1 MDDLE
6 YIVKGALM
14 MCDQSDTPMFF
25 SPTYSQVT
33 NTKIQKLYI
42 ATTDDATPITH
53 IPSFLLCKKTQKPC
67 IPGTSPGAW
76 KDPWPIKIKDKQA
89 LIGRCTCPCTLG
101 GTIEFITSGQIPLD
115 DETKKE
121 IEEMQED
128 GQRELDDMGY
138 GNSVGECGFVEGMI
152 PIWGSGKDMINDI
165 QTGDV
170 GGAFL
175 NGAFLIWDV
184 GSIAVGIFSAGT
196 GTVAMQG
203 AKGGAK
209 ATVKSLGKKILG
221 GAKSAGKWI
230 KGLFKS
236 SADDVAEVAMKKTLK
251 ETAKSG
257 AKALKEALKSKID
270 DIAKKLGKSCVFA
283 CFPAGTKVHTEN
295 GLKNIEDICI
305 SDRVWSY
312 NEKTGEISLQEVL
325 STVINISD
333 HLVRICT
340 EDEIIETTTMHPF
353 YTNKGW
359 KDAGSLET
367 DEYLKTKNGISTKIK
382 KVNFNYLLSE
392 VYNLEVANWHTFFVG
407 TSAILVHNGKCLSII
422 KNNIDEVITKYADGH
437 IFSADHIKGGIMDL
451 GKDKNDIIHSISSKI
466 KDVDASGLLKEGSNQ
481 IRTSING
488 VESEIRVFIKDGSV
502 LSVDAFKGYSS
513 RDIGNI
519 IIK

>member
-6 YIVKGALM
+6 YIVKDALM

-67 IPGTSPGAW
+67 MPGTSPGAW

-170 GGAFL
+170 GGAIL

-184 GSIAVGIFSAGT
+184 GSIAAGVFSAGT
-196 GTVAMQG
+196 GTAAMQG
-203 AKGGAK
+203 AKGGLK
-209 ATVKSLGKKILG
+209 TTIKSFGKKILG

-230 KGLFKS
+230 KGLFRS
-236 SADDVAEVAMKKTLK
+236 SADDVAEVAVKKTLK
-251 ETAKSG
+251 ETVKGG
-257 AKALKEALKSKID
+257 AKALKQALKNKID
-270 DIAKKLGKSCVFA
+270 DIAKKMGLPCVFA

-295 GLKNIEDICI
+295 GLQNIEDIRTG
-305 SDRVWSY
+305 DKVWSY
-312 NEKTGEISLQEVL
+312 NEDTREIGLQRVL
-325 STVINISD
+325 SMIVSICD
-333 HLVRICT
+333 HTVRIFT
-340 EDEIIETTTMHPF
+340 ENEIIETTAIHPF
-353 YTNKGW
+353 YTNEGL
-359 KDAGSLET
+359 KDAGSLEVG
-367 DEYLKTKNGISTKIK
+367 ESLLTKDGKFIRIK
-382 KVNFNYLLSE
+382 KIEYSYNSLK
-392 VYNLEVANWHTFFVG
+392 VYNFEVANWHTYFVG
-407 TSAILVHNGKCLSII
+407 LQGWLVHNGKCMEAFPDVKRLAKELGTTVDDFHRNIKPSILKDASETMAEIGAKNPDIGI
-422 KNNIDEVITKYADGH
+422 KNGEILLKNPITKQ
-437 IFSADHIKGGIMDL
+437 IKPT
-451 GKDKNDIIHSISSKI
+451 
-466 KDVDASGLLKEGSNQ
+466 GLLLEWYK
-481 IRTSING
+481 
-488 VESEIRVFIKDGSV
+488 
-502 LSVDAFKGYSS
+502 
-513 RDIGNI
+513 
-519 IIK
+519 

>member
-1 MDDLE
+1 
-6 YIVKGALM
+6 M

-67 IPGTSPGAW
+67 MPGTSPGAW

-170 GGAFL
+170 GGAIL
-175 NGAFLIWDV
+175 NGGFLIWDAASV
-184 GSIAVGIFSAGT
+184 VAGIFSFGSGT
-196 GTVAMQG
+196 AAMQG

-221 GAKSAGKWI
+221 GAKRAGKWI

-236 SADDVAEVAMKKTLK
+236 SADDVAEVAVKKTLK
-251 ETAKSG
+251 ETTKSG

-270 DIAKKLGKSCVFA
+270 DIAKKM
-283 CFPAGTKVHTEN
+283 
-295 GLKNIEDICI
+295 GLKP
-305 SDRVWSY
+305 VTA
-312 NEKTGEISLQEVL
+312 K
-325 STVINISD
+325 
-333 HLVRICT
+333 
-340 EDEIIETTTMHPF
+340 
-353 YTNKGW
+353 
-359 KDAGSLET
+359 
-367 DEYLKTKNGISTKIK
+367 
-382 KVNFNYLLSE
+382 
-392 VYNLEVANWHTFFVG
+392 
-407 TSAILVHNGKCLSII
+407 
-422 KNNIDEVITKYADGH
+422 
-437 IFSADHIKGGIMDL
+437 
-451 GKDKNDIIHSISSKI
+451 
-466 KDVDASGLLKEGSNQ
+466 
-481 IRTSING
+481 
-488 VESEIRVFIKDGSV
+488 
-502 LSVDAFKGYSS
+502 
-513 RDIGNI
+513 I
-519 IIK
+519 IIKSSAKEESYNFAKELLETLSKRKIPRSTTVIIDQKTGKIYKGVSNGVKNADEVVESLSKKLPATSKEPWDVINCSEVDAYNKALKDGANPRNLEMHTVKIDKKTGSISDFERCKNCKVTTKDIRHITSE

>member
-67 IPGTSPGAW
+67 MPGTSPGAW

-170 GGAFL
+170 GGAIL

-184 GSIAVGIFSAGT
+184 GSIVAGVFSAGT
-196 GTVAMQG
+196 GTAAMQG
-203 AKGGAK
+203 AKGGLK
-209 ATVKSLGKKILG
+209 TTIKSFGKKILG

-236 SADDVAEVAMKKTLK
+236 SADDVAEVAVKKTLK
-251 ETAKSG
+251 ETA
-257 AKALKEALKSKID
+257 EA
-270 DIAKKLGKSCVFA
+270 G
-283 CFPAGTKVHTEN
+283 
-295 GLKNIEDICI
+295 
-305 SDRVWSY
+305 
-312 NEKTGEISLQEVL
+312 
-325 STVINISD
+325 
-333 HLVRICT
+333 
-340 EDEIIETTTMHPF
+340 
-353 YTNKGW
+353 
-359 KDAGSLET
+359 AGSLKKELE
-367 DEYLKTKNGISTKIK
+367 DVAQKISKDNKPVKAKNSEVKPKNKHANKTSGNNSAAVRGKEAHKDLQK
-382 KVNFNYLLSE
+382 KVKGKEKQGWQSE
-392 VYNLEVANWHTFFVG
+392 PSL
-407 TSAILVHNGKCLSII
+407 K
-422 KNNIDEVITKYADGH
+422 
-437 IFSADHIKGGIMDL
+437 
-451 GKDKNDIIHSISSKI
+451 GKDGKI
-466 KDVDASGLLKEGSNQ
+466 YKPDVVTPSGKILELKPNTPRGRSRGKSQLKKYKEQLGM
-481 IRTSING
+481 
-488 VESEIRVFIKDGSV
+488 DGKV
-502 LSVDAFKGYSS
+502 IYYDP
-513 RDIGNI
+513 
-519 IIK
+519 

>member
-6 YIVKGALM
+6 YIVKGALI

-184 GSIAVGIFSAGT
+184 GSIVAGVFSAGT
-196 GTVAMQG
+196 GTAAMQG

-209 ATVKSLGKKILG
+209 ATVKSFGKKVLG

-230 KGLFKS
+230 KGFFKS
-236 SADDVAEVAMKKTLK
+236 SADDVAEAAVKKTLK
-251 ETAKSG
+251 ETAKGG
-257 AKALKEALKSKID
+257 AKALKKALKEKIKK
-270 DIAKKLGKSCVFA
+270 IAGDLHISCILA
-283 CFPAGTKVHTEN
+283 CFPAGTKVHTEK
-295 GLKNIEDICI
+295 GLKNIENIGYG
-305 SDRVWSY
+305 DRVWAY
-312 NEKTGEISLQEVL
+312 DEKSGKIALQNVL
-325 STVINISD
+325 TTVISESD
-333 HLVRICT
+333 HLVKIST
-340 EDEIIETTTMHPF
+340 DNESIETTAIHPF

-359 KDAGSLET
+359 KDAGNLMPGEIIRTITGDLIEIKSVEFK
-367 DEYLKTKNGISTKIK
+367 YGNLK
-382 KVNFNYLLSE
+382 
-392 VYNLEVANWHTFFVG
+392 VYNFEVENWHTYFVG
-407 TSAILVHNGKCLSII
+407 LQGCLVHNGSCTKQEYEYTKIAGKHLYEVVKKGEHAGELSRPYMQSPLTIREII
-422 KNNIDEVITKYADGH
+422 STG
-437 IFSADHIKGGIMDL
+437 KGIP
-451 GKDKNDIIHSISSKI
+451 
-466 KDVDASGLLKEGSNQ
+466 DATAKGALNFRVPGAFRGSNGTWELV
-481 IRTSING
+481 IDINKNK
-488 VESEIRVFIKDGSV
+488 IYHFNFTK
-502 LSVDAFKGYSS
+502 
-513 RDIGNI
+513 
-519 IIK
+519 

>member
-6 YIVKGALM
+6 YIVKDALM

-33 NTKIQKLYI
+33 NTKIQKLFI

-67 IPGTSPGAW
+67 MPGTSPGAW

-170 GGAFL
+170 GGAIL
-175 NGAFLIWDV
+175 NGVFLIWDAASV
-184 GSIAVGIFSAGT
+184 VAGIFSFGSGT
-196 GTVAMQG
+196 AAMQG
-203 AKGGAK
+203 AKGGLK
-209 ATVKSLGKKILG
+209 TTIKSFGKKILG

-236 SADDVAEVAMKKTLK
+236 SADDVAEVTVKKTLK
-251 ETAKSG
+251 ETAEAG
-257 AKALKEALKSKID
+257 AGALKKELD
-270 DIAKKLGKSCVFA
+270 DVAKKIPKDKKTVKAKEKPVSYERPSHFRKGKKDKVWETA
-283 CFPAGTKVHTEN
+283 KREGDGKVIDPTKQ
-295 GLKNIEDICI
+295 IEI
-305 SDRVWSY
+305 
-312 NEKTGEISLQEVL
+312 K
-325 STVINISD
+325 
-333 HLVRICT
+333 
-340 EDEIIETTTMHPF
+340 
-353 YTNKGW
+353 
-359 KDAGSLET
+359 ET
-367 DEYLKTKNGISTKIK
+367 DKWDMGHKPGYEFRKHQKSAKERGISRKQFLDEYNNPDHYRPELPSSNRSHKGEDLTDT
-382 KVNFNYLLSE
+382 YL
-392 VYNLEVANWHTFFVG
+392 G
-407 TSAILVHNGKCLSII
+407 P
-422 KNNIDEVITKYADGH
+422 
-437 IFSADHIKGGIMDL
+437 
-451 GKDKNDIIHSISSKI
+451 
-466 KDVDASGLLKEGSNQ
+466 
-481 IRTSING
+481 
-488 VESEIRVFIKDGSV
+488 
-502 LSVDAFKGYSS
+502 
-513 RDIGNI
+513 
-519 IIK
+519 